1 RRPVEAVIS
10 VEDTGSGIPP
20 EFLGRIF
27 EKFTQAE
34 KDARAHRGT
43 GLGLTFCKMA
53 VEAHGGRIWVESELG
68 KGSTFSF
75 ALPA

>member
-1 RRPVEAVIS
+1 MEVIIS
-10 VEDTGSGIPP
+10 VVDTGSGIPP
-20 EFLGRIF
+20 EYLGRIF

-53 VEAHGGRIWVESELG
+53 IEAHGGRIWAESAVG
-68 KGSTFSF
+68 QGSTFSF
-75 ALPA
+75 ALPV